1 VKERQ
6 TLMKAVRLHG
16 EGGPE
21 QIVCEDAPKPEPDI
35 GDALIR
41 VHASGI
47 TPAELTWSETYKNCD
62 GSERLPTI
70 PGHEVSG
77 VVESVAAGVSDV
89 SIGDE
94 VYALTSFCRN
104 GSAAE
109 FVAVHAADLAPK
121 PKTISHTQAA
131 AFPLSALTV
140 WQALFDHAHLAPN
153 QRVLI
158 HGAAGGIGTFAVQI
172 AHWSGAYVIG
182 TASAENRDFVLG
194 LGANEVIDYRQVP
207 FERFVHDVDVVLDT
221 IGGETRERSW
231 QALKA
236 DGILV
241 SLPGPIPEDEAV
253 ANGRRGVFFV
263 VEPDRQQLVTIAGLI
278 DSGLIRPIIAETFQL
293 EKAREAF
300 ERALGGGTRGK
311 LVLQV
316 KS

>member
-1 VKERQ
+1 
-6 TLMKAVRLHG
+6 MKAVRLHTK
-16 EGGPE
+16 GGAE
-21 QIVCEDAPKPEPDI
+21 QIVYEDAPRPEPGI

-41 VHASGI
+41 VHATGI
-47 TPAELTWSETYKNCD
+47 TPTELTWAETYQNCD
-62 GSERLPTI
+62 GSVRLPTV

-109 FVAVHAADLAPK
+109 FVAVRAADLAPK

-140 WQALFDHAHLAPN
+140 WQAFFDHGHLAPG

-172 AHWSGAYVIG
+172 ARWSGAYVIG
-182 TASAENRDFVLG
+182 TASAENRDFVIG

-207 FERFVHDVDVVLDT
+207 FEQAVHDVDVVLDT

-231 QALKA
+231 QVLKA
-236 DGILV
+236 DGTLV
-241 SLPGPIPEDEAV
+241 SLYGPIPEDEAV
-253 ANGRRGVFFV
+253 ANGRRGVFFI
-263 VEPDRQQLVTIAGLI
+263 VEPDREQLGKIAALI

-293 EKAREAF
+293 ADARRAF
-300 ERALGGGTRGK
+300 ERAASGGIRGK

-316 KS
+316 AT